1 MLQIY
6 QLKFKYGDTM
16 TVASL
21 LLVVCN
27 AEGAGELVTQSF
39 PNSLA
44 LAKQAQKHTACL
56 EAHDQM
62 QNYSCLSVWSVYFC
76 LTPVL

>member
-27 AEGAGELVTQSF
+27 AEGAGEVVTQSF
-39 PNSLA
+39 PNSR
-44 LAKQAQKHTACL
+44 H
-56 EAHDQM
+56 
-62 QNYSCLSVWSVYFC
+62 
-76 LTPVL
+76 